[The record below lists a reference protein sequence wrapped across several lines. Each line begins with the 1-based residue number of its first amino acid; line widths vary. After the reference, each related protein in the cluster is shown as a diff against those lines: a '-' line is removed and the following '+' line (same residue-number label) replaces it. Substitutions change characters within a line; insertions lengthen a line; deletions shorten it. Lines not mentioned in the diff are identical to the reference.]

1 MVYSFGNYYHI
12 YLLLK
17 EEVPRDIFITVALS
31 FPLVHAKESS
41 TFLSHLVQEWH
52 SVRRKMTTYPS
63 PLWMTKYPNILHTYV
78 HTFKYTMGPI
88 PFWSKFFH
96 LPRLHA
102 IFTRISD
109 SIKESLEWISRY
121 EFLIVLEFKFDFVL
135 IV

>member
-17 EEVPRDIFITVALS
+17 RRGPKGHFHHGRLEFSIKAR
-31 FPLVHAKESS
+31 KESPS
-41 TFLSHLVQEWH
+41 LFSHLVQEWH

-78 HTFKYTMGPI
+78 HTFKYTMGSI

-121 EFLIVLEFKFDFVL
+121 EFLIVLEF
-135 IV
+135 